1 MMDDLYTV
9 FERRPDEK
17 NFKFN
22 LTFVKFASEI
32 ASLRVINGNRDTNFN
47 DHMLH
52 HNLAVVPPLNLGDD
66 KTFINQV
73 THEFNRHIFYPQK
86 PIANAV
92 VKQILQ
98 LIFSFAIRFLLS
110 LV

>member
-17 NFKFN
+17 IFKFN

-32 ASLRVINGNRDTNFN
+32 ASLRVINGNPDTNFN

-52 HNLAVVPPLNLGDD
+52 HNLA
-66 KTFINQV
+66 
-73 THEFNRHIFYPQK
+73 R
-86 PIANAV
+86 NAATD
-92 VKQILQ
+92 
-98 LIFSFAIRFLLS
+98 FDG
-110 LV
+110 